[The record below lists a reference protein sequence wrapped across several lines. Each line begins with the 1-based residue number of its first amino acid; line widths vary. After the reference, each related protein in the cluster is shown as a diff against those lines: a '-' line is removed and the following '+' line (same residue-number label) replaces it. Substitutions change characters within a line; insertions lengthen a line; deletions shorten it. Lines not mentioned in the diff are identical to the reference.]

1 MMFMQ
6 FSARTVLLQNVLR
19 LVIGIL
25 MLACDSLMPTVPS
38 IAMLIVPLI
47 EAQGS
52 NGDGAMNMVHGVS
65 TKQ

>member
-1 MMFMQ
+1 MMIMQ

-25 MLACDSLMPTVPS
+25 MLACDSLMPTVVFMA
-38 IAMLIVPLI
+38 ILIVPLA
-47 EAQGS
+47 EAQCS
-52 NGDGAMNMVHGVS
+52 DRDGAMNIVHGVP